1 MTSQRKKKPFFGY
14 KNRIFESPKNR
25 ISFQRGSLMIVAKK
39 WEFFL
44 HLHLVK
50 IRQEILLSDFA
61 EKKETFFWLQ
71 KQNFSK
77 FKKSHFSKGANPWFW
92 TKNAN
97 YEVHLDLVKIGLEIM
112 LSDFAQ

>member
-1 MTSQRKKKPFFGY
+1 
-14 KNRIFESPKNR
+14 
-25 ISFQRGSLMIVAKK
+25 MILAKK
-39 WEFFL
+39 WQFFL
-44 HLHLVK
+44 YLHLVK
-50 IRQEILLSDFA
+50 IRQEILLSDFV
-61 EKKETFFWLQ
+61 EKKKPFFGYK

-97 YEVHLDLVKIGLEIM
+97 YEVHLDLVKIRLEIM

>member
-1 MTSQRKKKPFFGY
+1 
-14 KNRIFESPKNR
+14 
-25 ISFQRGSLMIVAKK
+25 MILAKK
-39 WEFFL
+39 WQLFL
-44 HLHLVK
+44 YLHLVK
-50 IRQEILLSDFA
+50 IRQEILLSDLA
-61 EKKETFFWLQ
+61 EKKETFFLGYK

-97 YEVHLDLVKIGLEIM
+97 YEVHLGWVKIRLEIM

>member
-14 KNRIFESPKNR
+14 K
-25 ISFQRGSLMIVAKK
+25 
-39 WEFFL
+39 
-44 HLHLVK
+44 
-50 IRQEILLSDFA
+50 
-61 EKKETFFWLQ
+61 

-97 YEVHLDLVKIGLEIM
+97 YEVGLDLVKIRLEIM